1 MAQSSRTLI
10 ICKAPDSQALYRS
23 LRSCSSGRV
32 SGSGDNSSGR
42 YTSVAWHAAT
52 IRILRNSSAGV
63 TRIRGTP
70 VAVATRT
77 ENACTGAVRPR
88 VATFPW
94 KAGVTFAAWCAA
106 GDVHKW
112 FIACV
117 GYVARNEHDHSA
129 VAPVTTV
136 STRSSIAALAT
147 ITATSAFLAILAG
160 ATNSTAATLLS
171 VATSPAPSASAAFG

>member
-1 MAQSSRTLI
+1 MLTASP
-10 ICKAPDSQALYRS
+10 APYMLPS
-23 LRSCSSGRV
+23 LERA
-32 SGSGDNSSGR
+32 GSGENSSGCH
-42 YTSVAWHAAT
+42 TSVAWNAAT
-52 IRILRNSSAGV
+52 IWILWNSSTGV
-63 TRIRGTP
+63 ARIRGAP
-70 VAVATRT
+70 IAVAART
-77 ENACTGAVRPR
+77 ENASAGAVRPW

-136 STRSSIAALAT
+136 STRSSIASLAT

-171 VATSPAPSASAAFG
+171 VAASPAPSASAAFG